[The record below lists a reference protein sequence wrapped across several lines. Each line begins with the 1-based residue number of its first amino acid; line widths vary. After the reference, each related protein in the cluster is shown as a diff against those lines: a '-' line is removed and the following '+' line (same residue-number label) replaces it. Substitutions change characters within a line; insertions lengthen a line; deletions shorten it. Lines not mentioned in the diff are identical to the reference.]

1 MTIKN
6 NKQIIYALLHLL
18 SFPIL
23 YLVFLLSDRVDFI
36 PIFNN
41 ILLGLSVLI
50 FFAYQVFFINKS
62 TEIRANFYLKLIVTL
77 VLIGIGLFTGYIILI
92 VSMFSVKDGEAF
104 SYGKEHYYILN
115 EGWIDENFVIYK
127 KNFLIMD
134 KMNFEESEKTFIK
147 IEKITNE
154 DDKVRLNSYF
164 YKNQDLKLYQRSDE
178 RNLEIKNS
186 GEQDILN
193 GFSLE
198 DMKKIPNSN
207 YGLIE
212 VDRAGARSRRFFVE
226 INNGKLNFISEVPD
240 TSPDISGE
248 INEDNLIFLYAKDIH
263 GNENVYK
270 SNDSGLNFKLLE

>member
-1 MTIKN
+1 M
-6 NKQIIYALLHLL
+6 
-18 SFPIL
+18 
-23 YLVFLLSDRVDFI
+23 
-36 PIFNN
+36 
-41 ILLGLSVLI
+41 SVLI

-62 TEIRANFYLKLIVTL
+62 TEIRANFNLKLIVTL

-127 KNFLIMD
+127 KRFLIMD
-134 KMNFEESEKTFIK
+134 KMNFEESEKTFIDF
-147 IEKITNE
+147 EKITNE
-154 DDKVRLNSYF
+154 DAKVRLNSYF

-186 GEQDILN
+186 GEQEILN

-212 VDRAGARSRRFFVE
+212 VDRAGARSRRIFVE
-226 INNGKLNFISEVPD
+226 NNNGKLNFIS
-240 TSPDISGE
+240 
-248 INEDNLIFLYAKDIH
+248 
-263 GNENVYK
+263 
-270 SNDSGLNFKLLE
+270 

>member
-1 MTIKN
+1 M
-6 NKQIIYALLHLL
+6 
-18 SFPIL
+18 
-23 YLVFLLSDRVDFI
+23 DFI

-62 TEIRANFYLKLIVTL
+62 TEIRANFNLKLIVTL

-115 EGWIDENFVIYK
+115 EVWIDENFVIYK
-127 KNFLIMD
+127 KRFLIMD
-134 KMNFEESEKTFIK
+134 KMNFEESEKTFIDF
-147 IEKITNE
+147 EKITNE
-154 DDKVRLNSYF
+154 DAKVRLNSYF

-186 GEQDILN
+186 GEQEILN

-212 VDRAGARSRRFFVE
+212 VDREGARSRRIFVE
-226 INNGKLNFISEVPD
+226 INNGKLNFIS
-240 TSPDISGE
+240 
-248 INEDNLIFLYAKDIH
+248 
-263 GNENVYK
+263 
-270 SNDSGLNFKLLE
+270 